1 MTDEDALRQQPTRST
16 PRTWILVASFDHAR
30 RGVAGGFV
38 MANHGKRA
46 PMARLSVGDRVA
58 IYSPTTTYPRGEP
71 LKAITIVGTVT
82 GEAPEPSPVIP
93 GGFRRAAAL
102 RVIDPVPLAEVR
114 NLIPVSKLRF
124 GFFEL
129 DADAAATLW
138 ALPGLSDA

>member
-1 MTDEDALRQQPTRST
+1 MTDEDARQQQPAHST
-16 PRTWILVASFDHAR
+16 PRTWILVVSFEHAR

-46 PMARLSVGDRVA
+46 PMARLSVGDRVV

-82 GEAPEPSPVIP
+82 GDAPEPSPVIA
-93 GGFRRAAAL
+93 GGFRRAADL

-114 NLIPVSKLRF
+114 DLIPPSKLRF

-129 DADAAATLW
+129 DADAAAVLW
-138 ALPGLSDA
+138 ALPGLSEA